1 MSTVL
6 HFALYFCL
14 AASYTFAK
22 SQFNILGC
30 IRGSDM
36 EKQTRREFLK
46 AMGFGAASAGA
57 MSILAGCAGIS
68 RTIEA
73 KRKQP
78 NILFLF
84 TDDQR
89 FDTIRALGNEEIIT
103 PNMDRFVRAGTTF
116 TNAYIMGSMSGA
128 VCKPSRAMLLSGKNL
143 FDLVDNG
150 GTIPLEHRM
159 LPEIFCNDGYITFG
173 TGKWHNDREA
183 YARSFTAGANIFFGG
198 MSKHYRVP
206 INDFDVTGR
215 YPKARRYY
223 REGKHSSEL
232 FSDAA
237 IEFLRNYKSDKPF
250 FIYVSYTA
258 PHDPRTAPKK
268 YHDMYD
274 PDKIPLPR
282 NFMPEHPFDN
292 GEMKIRD
299 ERLAPWPRSP
309 EIVRKHIAAYYA
321 LITHVDA
328 QIGRVLEA
336 LEKTGQAENT
346 IIIFSGDNGL
356 AVGRHGLM
364 GKQNLYE
371 HSVHVPLII
380 SGPGIPKGKKRNALC
395 YLQDIY
401 PTLCELVG
409 VRVPASVKGK
419 SLAPIIRGQKR
430 KVRDTLFFAYK
441 DIQRGIRDERY
452 KLILYCV
459 KGKRTTQLFN
469 LQADPWELKNLADD
483 TKYAKTVER
492 LGNELLRWKDELGDK
507 SKFWEGCCT

>member
-1 MSTVL
+1 
-6 HFALYFCL
+6 
-14 AASYTFAK
+14 
-22 SQFNILGC
+22 
-30 IRGSDM
+30 M

-46 AMGFGAASAGA
+46 VIGFGAVSAGA
-57 MSILAGCAGIS
+57 MSILPSCASTGRIN
-68 RTIEA
+68 A
-73 KRKQP
+73 KRRRP

-103 PNMDRFVRAGTTF
+103 PNMDRFVRNGTTF

-143 FDLVDNG
+143 FDLVDKG
-150 GTIPLEHRM
+150 GTIPPEHRM
-159 LPEIFCNDGYITFG
+159 LPEIFRDNGYITFG
-173 TGKWHNDREA
+173 TGKWHNGREA
-183 YARSFTAGANIFFGG
+183 YARSFTTGANIFFGG
-198 MSKHYRVP
+198 MSDHYRVP
-206 INDFDVTGR
+206 IRDFNAAGK
-215 YPKARRYY
+215 YPKETKYY

-237 IEFLRNYKSDKPF
+237 IDFLRNYKDERPF
-250 FIYVSYTA
+250 FVYVSYTA

-274 PDKIPLPR
+274 PEKIALPK
-282 NFMPEHPFDN
+282 NFMAEHPFDN
-292 GEMKIRD
+292 GEMRIRD
-299 ERLAPWPRSP
+299 EKLASWPRTP
-309 EIVRKHIAAYYA
+309 EEVRRHIADYYA
-321 LITHVDA
+321 MITHVDA
-328 QIGRVLEA
+328 EIGRVLEA

-380 SGPGIPKGKKRNALC
+380 SGCGIPKGKKRDALC
-395 YLQDIY
+395 YVHDIY

-409 VRVPASVKGK
+409 VSIPASVKSK
-419 SLAPIIRGQKR
+419 SLAGVIRDPKK
-430 KVRDTLFFAYK
+430 KVGDTLFFAYK
-441 DIQRGIRDERY
+441 NFQRGIRDERY
-452 KLILYCV
+452 KLILYFV

-469 LQADPWELKNLADD
+469 LQADPWELKNLADNP
-483 TKYAKTVER
+483 KYAKHVRR
-492 LGNELLRWKDELGDK
+492 LGNKLLRWKDELGDS
-507 SKFWEGCCT
+507 SKFWEGY